1 MNARRRYVAIVAVSL
16 AISFLSS
23 GHLSKLS
30 AAEPVAPP
38 AGYRALF
45 DGKSLEGWEGNAEVF
60 RVEDGMIVGEAKEK
74 LDKNQFLATRRH
86 FQDFYLRVKFRLVN
100 NQGNSGIQF
109 RSERIPNHHEMV
121 GYQADIGQQ
130 FWGCLYD
137 ESRRNRVLV
146 QAAAGWDKDVDKS
159 GWCEY
164 AIRCMNNQILM
175 ILNDRMVVSY
185 REEEPNITDRGHIA
199 LQVHSANH
207 PIRVEFKE
215 IFIQELPVVGPA
227 ADEAPGFRL
236 QSLETGGKTVRY
248 SLFLP
253 KDYFTKPDKK
263 WPTILF
269 LHGAGERGSDGQLSA
284 KVGIGP
290 AIVTRADT
298 FPFIVVMPQAQETW
312 RADSDDA
319 AAAMAILDDVNAR
332 FRVDSRHTHLTGLSM
347 GGAGAWGLAARF
359 PDRWATVS
367 SLCGFG
373 DVSTAKALAGRP
385 AWVFC
390 GDQDGE
396 RVVRNCRDMSEAIQ
410 QAGGDAQY
418 TEYPNVG
425 HNCWDLAYNHDP
437 LYEWMLAHPL
447 P

>member
-1 MNARRRYVAIVAVSL
+1 MNVNRLTPSAVRL
-16 AISFLSS
+16 AL
-23 GHLSKLS
+23 LVVVPLWANWLA
-30 AAEPVAPP
+30 AAEPMAPP
-38 AGYRALF
+38 AGFRPLF
-45 DGKSLEGWEGNAEVF
+45 DGKSLEGWEGSPEVF
-60 RVEDGMIVGEAKEK
+60 RVEEGIIVGEAKEK
-74 LDKNQFLATRRH
+74 LDKNQFLATRER

-109 RSERIPNHHEMV
+109 RSERIPNHHEMI

-146 QAAAGWDKDVDKS
+146 QPAAGWDKDLDKS
-159 GWCEY
+159 DWCEY

-175 ILNDRMVVSY
+175 VLNDRVVVSY
-185 REEEPNITDRGHIA
+185 QEQEANIAGNGHIA

-207 PIRVEFKE
+207 PIRVEFKDV
-215 IFIQELPVVGPA
+215 FIQELPVLGPA
-227 ADEAPGFRL
+227 ADDVPGFQLRT
-236 QSLETGGKTVRY
+236 SEAGGKTVPY

-269 LHGAGERGSDGQLSA
+269 LHGAGERGADGQLSA
-284 KVGIGP
+284 KVGLGP
-290 AIVTRADT
+290 AVAARADT
-298 FPFIVVMPQAQETW
+298 FPFIVVMPQAKETW

-319 AAAMAILDDVNAR
+319 AAAIAILDEVQTR
-332 FRVDSRHTHLTGLSM
+332 FRVDQRQVHVTGLSM
-347 GGAGAWGLAARF
+347 GGAGAWGLGAKY

-373 DVSTAKALAGRP
+373 DLQAAKTLSRRP
-385 AWVFC
+385 TWVFC
-390 GDQDGE
+390 GDKDGE
-396 RVVRNCRDMSEAIQ
+396 RVVKNCREISEAIR
-410 QAGGDAQY
+410 QAGGEVQY
-418 TEYPNVG
+418 TEYPNIG
-425 HNCWDLAYNHDP
+425 HNCWDLAYNHDA